1 MNIRGS
7 RNKGKGF
14 WDKEYKKGRPTIRSG
29 KQAQGSHLALSNNP
43 SEDLI
48 KFTRW
53 LQRNA
58 DHNEMNTHSS
68 VLDLGCG
75 NGRNLIYLAKI
86 YSIQGTGYDISNEAI
101 TQAKQLSKDLPLKYE
116 ARSIAGPLSLEDQS
130 QDLVLDMMTSHFLN
144 HVDRKIL
151 GSEIARVLK
160 PGGWLYFKTFLRDE
174 DVHAERLLRERPAEE
189 KGSYIHPKIG
199 VAEHVFTEDEIE
211 GMLKDNFIVHKML
224 RSHRHRDERGHAAK
238 RRSISIYAERI

>member
-1 MNIRGS
+1 MNNRRG
-7 RNKGKGF
+7 NNTGKGF
-14 WDKEYKKGRPTIRSG
+14 WEKEYKKGGSKSRSG
-29 KQAQGSHLALSNNP
+29 GHLALSNNP

-53 LQRNA
+53 LQRNV
-58 DHNEMNTHSS
+58 DHGQMSTHSS

-75 NGRNLIYLAKI
+75 NGRNLIYLANT
-86 YSIQGTGYDISNEAI
+86 YNVHGTGYDISNEAI

-116 ARSIAGPLSLEDQS
+116 ARSIAGPLLLEDQS

-144 HVDRKIL
+144 HEDRKIL

-174 DVHAERLLRERPAEE
+174 DIHAERLLRERPAKE

-211 GMLKDNFIVHKML
+211 DMLKDNFIVHKML